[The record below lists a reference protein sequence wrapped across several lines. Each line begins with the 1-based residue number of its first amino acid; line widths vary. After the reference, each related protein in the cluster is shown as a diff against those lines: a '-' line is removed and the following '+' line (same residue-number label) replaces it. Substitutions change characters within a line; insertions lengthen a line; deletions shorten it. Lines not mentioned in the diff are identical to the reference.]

1 MKRTIFFLLL
11 TLFQQLL
18 FADITSPPS
27 PKIDNR
33 EFPQEELQKQ
43 KNHIAYMVA
52 QEIKK
57 TLPQKVDK
65 YTTLVDISNDKALLI
80 YTFELNVPSKSDAQI
95 IQEDHTRMQ
104 RAITKGV
111 CESSEKFLTAGIN
124 TRYIYKSAQ
133 SKKELFRFD
142 ITRDICKL

>member
-1 MKRTIFFLLL
+1 MKHTIFFLLL

-18 FADITSPPS
+18 VADTTSLPNV
-27 PKIDNR
+27 KIDNR
-33 EFPQEELQKQ
+33 EFPPKELQKQ
-43 KNHIAYMVA
+43 KNHIAHMVA
-52 QEIKK
+52 QEIAK

-65 YTTLVDISNDKALLI
+65 YTTLVDVQSDKALLI

-104 RAITKGV
+104 RAITEGV
-111 CESSEKFLTAGIN
+111 CQSSEKFLTAGIN